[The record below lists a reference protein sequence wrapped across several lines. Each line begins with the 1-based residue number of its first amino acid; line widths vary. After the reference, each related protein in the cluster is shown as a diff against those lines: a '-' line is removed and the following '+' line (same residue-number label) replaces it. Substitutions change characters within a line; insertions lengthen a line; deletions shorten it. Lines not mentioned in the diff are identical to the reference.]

1 MGACVLPEDLAL
13 GRSRIQAWRERRR
26 VGSRIPRSF
35 WELAIRLA
43 QRHGI
48 SRTSTA
54 LGLDYYYLKKQT
66 ESVTAQAPA
75 RQSAFV
81 ELPSPLIVGK
91 QCRLEM
97 DNAAGIA
104 LRLQLTG
111 YEAAEVAL
119 LARGLWNAE

>member
-1 MGACVLPEDLAL
+1 MSACALPEDLAR
-13 GRSRIQAWRERRR
+13 GRNRIEAWRARRQA
-26 VGSRIPRSF
+26 GSRIPRSF
-35 WELAIRLA
+35 WELAVRLA

-66 ESVTAQAPA
+66 ESVTAEASAQN
-75 RQSAFV
+75 RAFV
-81 ELPSPLIVGK
+81 ELQAPLVVGK
-91 QCRLEM
+91 QCRLEL
-97 DNAAGIA
+97 DSAAGMA

-111 YEAAEVAL
+111 YEAVEVAA